1 MADFIKTKLQAALAL
16 LGMLFAL
23 KPYLDDVQNIGFVI
37 LDVRVTLLH
46 ALAGMAALLAVSVH
60 CYALDM
66 LRARPFSL
74 VERLGNTTFA
84 LAILGLP
91 AFGLGYGLTYLGREL
106 AARYA
111 LPTLTWVTPASA
123 A

>member
-23 KPYLDDVQNIGFVI
+23 KPYIDDIQNVGFAV
-37 LDVRVTLLH
+37 LDVRISLLH
-46 ALAGMAALLAVSVH
+46 VLAGMAGLLAVSVH

-74 VERLGNTTFA
+74 VERMGNSAFA
-84 LAILGLP
+84 LAILTLP
-91 AFGLGYGLTYLGREL
+91 TFGLGYCLTG
-106 AARYA
+106 
-111 LPTLTWVTPASA
+111 
-123 A
+123 